1 MEQKGE
7 SWCKNDGRG
16 LAETLGCTISWVGYC
31 ATQLYSCTGSPI
43 DGRLRLG
50 PVCARCVACGARLH
64 RACPAYHV
72 MLGVMMG
79 MHQWGLRRFPPRDAR
94 ERSRELRGGGGR
106 GVVLGMSSQRES
118 AGASQRYLLAE
129 GRGRRV
135 GHVFT
140 ARVGRGEPTVP
151 IG

>member
-1 MEQKGE
+1 MQERRAGA
-7 SWCKNDGRG
+7 GRRRTAG
-16 LAETLGCTISWVGYC
+16 QAQRAVELAETLGCTISWVGYC

-72 MLGVMMG
+72 MLRVMMG
-79 MHQWGLRRFPPRDAR
+79 MHPWGLRRLPPRDAR
-94 ERSRELRGGGGR
+94 ERSREPRGECWR
-106 GVVLGMSSQRES
+106 GK
-118 AGASQRYLLAE
+118 
-129 GRGRRV
+129 GRRV